1 MSDTD
6 RIRLIAAAIEHRRR
20 LTLVYNGGPRV
31 LEPHTL
37 GADASG
43 AMLVCGYQVRGSSRS
58 GQGAGW
64 KTLALARIGEIAALD
79 EHFSRPRPEYKR
91 DDPGFARIDAQL

>member
-1 MSDTD
+1 MPDTHKA
-6 RIRLIAAAIEHRRR
+6 RLIAQAIERRQC
-20 LTLVYNGGPRV
+20 LSVDYDGGQRV

-43 AMLVCGYQVRGSSRS
+43 SMMVCGYQLRGVSRS
-58 GQGAGW
+58 GQGSGW
-64 KTLALARIGEIAALD
+64 KTFTLARIGRIRALD
-79 EHFSRPRPEYKR
+79 EHFSRPRAEYKR